1 MICLQ
6 ENVCFLHSILLQG
19 LCVSPPVNTC
29 VRERWSAPCRL
40 CFTGRVDE
48 AQAFINHKLFTHFLP
63 HCQVSCLNL
72 SPRVFHFLLLY
83 FFSYFFFLPGK
94 LSNPNPN
101 RGCLLR
107 LRHCT
112 NKYLSVIY
120 KNRLSRIQ
128 RRP

>member
-72 SPRVFHFLLLY
+72 IPRVFHFLLL
-83 FFSYFFFLPGK
+83 FFFLLFFPPWEVVQSKSKPGLFTEVATLHK
-94 LSNPNPN
+94 
-101 RGCLLR
+101 
-107 LRHCT
+107 
-112 NKYLSVIY
+112 
-120 KNRLSRIQ
+120 
-128 RRP
+128 